1 MKLVVSSSELLK
13 GIMTV
18 SGALP
23 KKTTEAILE
32 NYLFALKG
40 DTLRITA
47 SDKEISLRT
56 EVPVQNTLEE
66 GRIAVPVKH
75 LEFLKTLADQ
85 PITIGTTGE
94 NTLECSW
101 GTGAS
106 TLSYNNPDDY
116 PVIKTPGEGAI
127 TVSIPAESLAKAIGS
142 TAYAA
147 SNEDNRPIMNSI
159 FFDITPDGTTL
170 VASDLQ
176 KLVCYSATDLKAGQ
190 NASFI
195 LNRGHAVSLK
205 KILGKEENVEIS
217 FDDKVIEFRFGG
229 TTAICN
235 LVLGKYPA
243 YKTIIP
249 QNNSNILTIS
259 RTLLLNTVQ
268 RISMFS
274 PKGSNHIKLEFS
286 GNSLEVGSLAVS
298 AQDTGFEIAGHD
310 TVACSYEGDDL
321 TIGFKSTHLI
331 DMLSN
336 LSCDTVVI
344 KFADKRRA
352 ALVLP
357 SEEEAAEERVFG
369 IVMPVMVR

>member
-13 GIMTV
+13 GISTV

-32 NYLFALKG
+32 NYLFSLKG
-40 DTLRITA
+40 STLEVTA
-47 SDKEISLRT
+47 SDMEISLRT
-56 EVPVQNTLEE
+56 EVPVQSTLEE

-85 PITIGTTGE
+85 PVTISTTGE
-94 NTLECSW
+94 NVLECAW

-106 TLSYNNPDDY
+106 TLSYNNADDY
-116 PVIKTPGEGAI
+116 PVIKAPGEGAV
-127 TVSIPAESLAKAIGS
+127 TVGIPAESLSKAIGS
-142 TAYAA
+142 TVYAA

-176 KLVCYSATDLKAGQ
+176 KLVCYSADELKA
-190 NASFI
+190 NEPASFI
-195 LNRGHAVSLK
+195 LNKNHASSLK
-205 KILGKEENVEIS
+205 KILGKEGDVAIT
-217 FDDKVIEFRFGG
+217 FDDKVIELRFAG

-243 YKTIIP
+243 YRTIIP

-268 RISMFS
+268 RIAMFS
-274 PKGSNHIKLEFS
+274 PKGSNHIKLEFR
-286 GNSLEVGSLAVS
+286 GNSLEVGTLAVS

-321 TIGFKSTHLI
+321 TIGFKSTHLVE
-331 DMLSN
+331 MLSN
-336 LSCDTVVI
+336 LNCETVVI
-344 KFADKRRA
+344 KLADKRRA

-357 SEEEAAEERVFG
+357 SESEAADEKVFG